1 MSIKTR
7 EQSIESISNSVP
19 KDLLKKAITGGYSD
33 AALSFMADLRDKY
46 LNKILDSSFSA
57 NAVNKLT
64 EACESGKLGY
74 GDLSRIVRFAPHYA
88 RHEKYIDDMLSSI
101 DKGVFPTTAA
111 KIFAAVGYEE
121 MPYNEALDLVK
132 SGAFYPTDYAGF
144 SVTEDVSRELDK
156 MCYPLRA
163 CEGFNHCY
171 DIDSADRLEG
181 ALGRGAAITVSDKT
195 IAVKVNEA
203 MKREDWLDLRD
214 YITNEMGEY
223 LHDMSGSVFDELCA
237 DFECVKL
244 SEVLY
249 DKVRAE
255 YDKFISDMRREPVD
269 VVIESAYEIVWKDNI
284 TQYLENE
291 NPDISQKQY
300 AALMTSKNTL
310 DEIYE
315 EWCSN
320 GELHSYDDIGTVLEC
335 TANAI
340 SYSLEH
346 NQKEQEQPP
355 VIPEVKAEDIP
366 APTEPKRRSR

>member
-1 MSIKTR
+1 MIRNRDESLEIISDRLSK
-7 EQSIESISNSVP
+7 EQ
-19 KDLLKKAITGGYSD
+19 LKKAITGGYSD
-33 AALSFMADLRDKY
+33 CSLSFMAGLKDEFVGKV
-46 LNKILDSSFSA
+46 LDGNLSA
-57 NAVNKLT
+57 NTVNKLT
-64 EACESGKLGY
+64 AALEKNKIDY
-74 GDLSRIVRFAPHYA
+74 NDFFRISDYAPISKQN
-88 RHEKYIDDMLSSI
+88 EKYLDDFLDSI
-101 DKGVFPTTAA
+101 DKGVYHETAA
-111 KIFAAVGYEE
+111 KVFAAVGFDNSTYK
-121 MPYNEALDLVK
+121 EALDLVRT
-132 SGAFYPTDYAGF
+132 GAFYPTNYAGLG
-144 SVTEDVSRELDK
+144 VAEDVVKELGR
-156 MCYPLRA
+156 MGYPLRA
-163 CEGFNHCY
+163 CEGFNYCY

-181 ALGRGAAITVSDKT
+181 ALGRGAAITVSDKS

-223 LHDMSGSVFDELCA
+223 LHDISGSVFDELCA

-244 SEVLY
+244 SDILY
-249 DKVRAE
+249 DKVKAE
-255 YDKFISDMRREPVD
+255 YDKFISDMRKEPVD

-320 GELHSYDDIGTVLEC
+320 GELHSYDDIGTALEC

-340 SYSLEH
+340 SYSIEH

-355 VIPEVKAEDIP
+355 VISEVKSEDIP
-366 APTEPKRRSR
+366 APSEPKRRSR

>member
-1 MSIKTR
+1 MSIKNR
-7 EQSIESISNSVP
+7 DESIEIISNCVP

-46 LNKILDSSFSA
+46 LNKILNSSFSA

-88 RHEKYIDDMLSSI
+88 NHEKYIDDMLGSI

-132 SGAFYPTDYAGF
+132 SGAFYPTDHAGF

-163 CEGFNHCY
+163 CEGFNYCY

-181 ALGRGAAITVSDKT
+181 ALGRGAGITVPDKM
-195 IAVKVNEA
+195 IAVKVNET
-203 MKREDWLDLRD
+203 MKREDWDDLRD
-214 YITNEMGEY
+214 YITSEMGQY
-223 LHDMSGSVFDELCA
+223 IGDLSGQIFDEICA

-244 SEVLY
+244 SDVLY

-255 YDKFISDMRREPVD
+255 YDKFISDMQKGTTAAA
-269 VVIESAYEIVWKDNI
+269 IESAYEIVWKDNI

-291 NPDISQKQY
+291 NPNLTKNQY
-300 AALMTSKNTL
+300 AALISSKNAL

-320 GELHSYDDIGTVLEC
+320 GELHSYDDVAIAIED
-335 TANAI
+335 TAKKRE
-340 SYSLEH
+340 YSLEQE
-346 NQKEQEQPP
+346 QKMREQPP

-366 APTEPKRRSR
+366 TPTEPKRRWR

>member
-1 MSIKTR
+1 MIRNRDESLEIISDRLSK
-7 EQSIESISNSVP
+7 EQ
-19 KDLLKKAITGGYSD
+19 LKKAITGGYSD
-33 AALSFMADLRDKY
+33 CSLSFMAG
-46 LNKILDSSFSA
+46 LNDEFVGKILDGNLSA
-57 NAVNKLT
+57 NTVNKLT
-64 EACESGKLGY
+64 AALEKNKIDY
-74 GDLSRIVRFAPHYA
+74 NDFFRISDYAPISKQN
-88 RHEKYIDDMLSSI
+88 EKYIDDFLDSI
-101 DKGVFPTTAA
+101 DKGVYHETAA
-111 KIFAAVGYEE
+111 KVFAAVGFDNSTYK
-121 MPYNEALDLVK
+121 EALDLVRT
-132 SGAFYPTDYAGF
+132 GAFYPTNYAGLG
-144 SVTEDVSRELDK
+144 VAEDVVKELGR
-156 MCYPLRA
+156 MGYPLRA
-163 CEGFNHCY
+163 CEGFNYCY

-223 LHDMSGSVFDELCA
+223 LHDISGSVFDDLCS

-249 DKVRAE
+249 DKVKAE
-255 YDKFISDMRREPVD
+255 YDKFISDMRKEPVD

-320 GELHSYDDIGTVLEC
+320 GELHSYDDIGTALEC

-340 SYSLEH
+340 SYSIEH

>member
-1 MSIKTR
+1 MYLKSRDESLEKLSKTLKP
-7 EQSIESISNSVP
+7 EQLRMV
-19 KDLLKKAITGGYSD
+19 ITQPYTD
-33 AALSFMADLRDKY
+33 TALSVISEIPSLIDTR
-46 LNKILDSSFSA
+46 FSA
-57 NAVNKLT
+57 AAVNKLS
-64 EACESGKLGY
+64 EAYADGKIG
-74 GDLSRIVRFAPHYA
+74 GDDLEHISRFAP
-88 RHEKYIDDMLSSI
+88 RDNRNEPYIDEFLNSI
-101 DKGVFPTTAA
+101 DKGEYHTTAA

-132 SGAFYPTDYAGF
+132 SGAFYPTDHAGF

-163 CEGFNHCY
+163 CEGFNYCY

-181 ALGRGAAITVSDKT
+181 ALERGAAITVSDKT

-223 LHDMSGSVFDELCA
+223 LHDISGSVFDELCA

-244 SEVLY
+244 SDILY
-249 DKVRAE
+249 DKVKAE
-255 YDKFISDMRREPVD
+255 YDKFISDMRKEPVD

-320 GELHSYDDIGTVLEC
+320 GELHSYDDIGTVLEY

-340 SYSLEH
+340 SYSIEH